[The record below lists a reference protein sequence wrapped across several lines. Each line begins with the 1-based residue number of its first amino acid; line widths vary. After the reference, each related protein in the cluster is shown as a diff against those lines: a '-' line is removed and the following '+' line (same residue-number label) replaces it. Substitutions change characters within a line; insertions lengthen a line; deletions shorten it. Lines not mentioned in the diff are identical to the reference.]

1 MWFLCKS
8 DSYYW
13 NCVIVNLWNRQYV
26 PYYWSNRGLK
36 WAFVNQACTSIYRG
50 LFKIYSSCNS
60 WFGLNLKMPCLVEP
74 VSAQSAGDIW
84 RLRFRSLTL
93 GSGRTSGSI
102 IYSGYIRDGRSN
114 FLMKSINPPLKK
126 RWKWGIIAIKINCNS
141 NVWNQS
147 SIVSRTKLQSNK
159 KKVNV
164 FCIYVYLLEKS
175 FSIPFLIFF

>member
-1 MWFLCKS
+1 M
-8 DSYYW
+8 
-13 NCVIVNLWNRQYV
+13 V
-26 PYYWSNRGLK
+26 
-36 WAFVNQACTSIYRG
+36 
-50 LFKIYSSCNS
+50 

-114 FLMKSINPPLKK
+114 FFMKSINPPLKK
-126 RWKWGIIAIKINCNS
+126 RWKCGIIAIKINCNQNQLQS
-141 NVWNQS
+141 KSIAIKINCNLNVWNQS

-159 KKVNV
+159 KMQTY
-164 FCIYVYLLEKS
+164 FAFTCTC
-175 FSIPFLIFF
+175 